1 MSDWLYF
8 TRLRFTGSSGV
19 AKLNGRSV
27 PLSECP
33 QFLTRR
39 IAEIDYMPEVHAC
52 QIRDEF
58 GGWREMKDFEIAA
71 ADALLRKL
79 CTEVPK

>member
-19 AKLNGRSV
+19 AKLRGRAV
-27 PLSECP
+27 ELAECP
-33 QFLTRR
+33 QFLEHR

-52 QIRDEF
+52 QIRDEL

-71 ADALLRKL
+71 ADALLHQL
-79 CTEVPK
+79 CKETPR